1 MKPPHF
7 WYHEPATLLEKLM
20 ALALQPLGPVFA
32 TQVATRIRNAKSAK
46 VDAAVIC
53 VGNLTVGGTG
63 KTPVAIALLGAL
75 REAGINVQA
84 LSRGYGGSVKGP
96 LCVDLG
102 RHTARDVGDEP
113 LLLARAAPV
122 WISRN
127 RRAGA
132 EAAILHQAEAIIMD
146 DGHQNP
152 QLHKDVSILVVDAEA
167 GWGNGRVFPAGPLRE
182 NFDDGLARAD
192 AIVLMIP
199 APDYEPDYDR
209 LGLTEIEV
217 PVLKAWLEPDSAPP
231 ADTLFAFAG
240 IGRPEKFF
248 NALAK
253 AGARIGGTK
262 AYPDHHE
269 FSRNDLRQLRSL
281 AEAAGAQLMTTE
293 KDLVRIPAPDRE
305 GITAWP
311 VRAVFEE
318 PARATA
324 LLEQA
329 LDAAAARR

>member
-1 MKPPHF
+1 MKAPHF
-7 WYHEPATLLEKLM
+7 WYHEPATLMDRLL
-20 ALALQPLGPVFA
+20 ALLLQPLGPVYA
-32 TQVATRIRNAKSAK
+32 AQTAMRMRKAKPAN
-46 VDAAVIC
+46 VNAAVIC
-53 VGNLTVGGTG
+53 VGNLTMGGTG
-63 KTPVAIALLGAL
+63 KTPVTMALLSVL
-75 REAGINVQA
+75 REAGINAQA

-102 RHTARDVGDEP
+102 RHTAKDVGDEP

-127 RRAGA
+127 RLAGA

-182 NFDDGLARAD
+182 HLDDGLARAD

-209 LGLTEIEV
+209 LGLTEVEV

-231 ADTLFAFAG
+231 DTTLFAFAG

-248 NALAK
+248 NALAI

-281 AEAAGAQLMTTE
+281 AETAGAQLMTTE
-293 KDLVRIPAPDRE
+293 KDLVRIPAADRE
-305 GITAWP
+305 GIKAWP